1 MVLPAISRMLLE
13 ESAKSQE
20 ALDRQRAEN
29 EMWKSGDIT
38 QAELGLRTG
47 ANILDASVNPMLGK
61 MLTPVMKAGATV
73 ADYAVPDVVPEWLA
87 KRETLA
93 PFFEAAK
100 KGVEGYEELKR
111 ESPRTA
117 RNIQAALTVADVIPT
132 VKGASVTREGLEAVN
147 ALTGPESS
155 RGMLT
160 ASANNFIGN
169 YYDPN
174 PLKKTLGIATWLPK
188 QVVNT
193 ATDIISPTSRAGYR
207 DEGISRSTQKIIARA
222 QGKQSLLDVL
232 DDVPYLGEL
241 FKSEAKETGI
251 HRGVAQAQYV
261 GRVHAQSER
270 KGKADLVDEIIRRS
284 DVVDV
289 FDYYEGAYKDTI
301 KDKKLKPYYR
311 KEDAKKQMPLRIS
324 DDDLDFIEQHFSTV
338 WTEPSLTNPNVMVPF
353 KEAEKPLLAIKN
365 PGAGQRITGSHYDDV
380 FRRAPFVIPTR
391 QIFKDAKKIDPEEL
405 LVRLSEQANLSQQ
418 LKETKKHFKIVGQ
431 AKDGGVWVSGSM
443 PGSAITEGG
452 INYLTKVTPDGKMI
466 GVMSDEHNLFEG
478 IAAKVEKYSAGTIPA
493 LSAMKH
499 FLPRRL
505 IAVTPPMAI
514 DIKSKATSTRKY
526 EMPQGRSTKG
536 KTYPDI
542 LDEIVDYTPPKEVVE
557 AERRVNAGIGLTAT
571 GLLSTTAKQQ
581 EEEQQ
586 GP

>member
-47 ANILDASVNPMLGK
+47 ANILDASVNPMLSK

-132 VKGASVTREGLEAVN
+132 VKGASAAREGLEAVN

-160 ASANNFIGN
+160 ASANNFIPG

-174 PLKKTLGIATWLPK
+174 PVKKAVSIAKWMPK
-188 QVVNT
+188 QIVNT

-207 DEGISRSTQKIIARA
+207 DEGISKSTQKIIARA

-241 FKSEAKETGI
+241 FKPGAKETGT

-270 KGKADLVDEIIRRS
+270 KGKADLVDEIIRQS
-284 DVVDV
+284 DLVDV

-311 KEDAKKQMPLRIS
+311 KEDAKNQMPLRIS

-353 KEAEKPLLAIKN
+353 KEAERPILAIKT
-365 PGAGQRITGSHYDDV
+365 PGRGGVVTGKHFDDV
-380 FRRAPFVIPTR
+380 LSRRVTYVPTVNA
-391 QIFKDAKKIDPEEL
+391 IFKGVDRVSPGEL
-405 LVRLSEQANLSQQ
+405 LARLTQAADASQK
-418 LKETKKHFKIVGQ
+418 LKEDKFKFSVVGQ
-431 AKDGGVWVSGSM
+431 SKDGGVWVSGSR

-478 IAAKVEKYSAGTIPA
+478 IAAKVEKYSAGTVPA

-505 IAVTPPMAI
+505 IAVTPPMVL
-514 DIKSKATSTRKY
+514 DVETKAGTKRKY
-526 EMPQGRSTKG
+526 DHPRAKGDSG
-536 KTYPDI
+536 KTSSSV
-542 LDEIVDYTPPKEVVE
+542 LKEIVDYTPPKEVVE
-557 AERRVNAGIGLTAT
+557 AERRVNAGIGLTTT

-581 EEEQQ
+581 EEEQ
-586 GP
+586 

>member
-73 ADYAVPDVVPEWLA
+73 ADYAVPDVIPEWLA

-132 VKGASVTREGLEAVN
+132 VKGASVTREGLETVT

-160 ASANNFIGN
+160 ASANNFIPG

-174 PLKKTLGIATWLPK
+174 PVKKAVSIAKWMPK
-188 QVVNT
+188 QIVNT
-193 ATDIISPTSRAGYR
+193 TTDIISPTSRAGYR

-270 KGKADLVDEIIRRS
+270 KGKADLVDEIIRQS
-284 DVVDV
+284 DLVDV

-311 KEDAKKQMPLRIS
+311 KEDAKNQMPLRIS

-353 KEAEKPLLAIKN
+353 KEAERPILAIKT
-365 PGAGQRITGSHYDDV
+365 PGRGGVVTGKHFDDV
-380 FRRAPFVIPTR
+380 LSRRVTYVPTVNA
-391 QIFKDAKKIDPEEL
+391 IFKGVDRVSPGEL
-405 LVRLSEQANLSQQ
+405 LARLTQAADASQK
-418 LKETKKHFKIVGQ
+418 LKEDKFKFSVVGQ
-431 AKDGGVWVSGSM
+431 SKDGGVWVSGSR

-478 IAAKVEKYSAGTIPA
+478 IAAKVEKYSAGTVPA

-505 IAVTPPMAI
+505 IAVTPPMVL
-514 DIKSKATSTRKY
+514 DVETKAGTKRKY
-526 EMPQGRSTKG
+526 DHPRAKGDSG
-536 KTYPDI
+536 KTSSSV
-542 LDEIVDYTPPKEVVE
+542 LKEIVDYTPPKEVVE

-581 EEEQQ
+581 EEEQ
-586 GP
+586 